1 MNIVI
6 YNTNTTSFDSEF
18 FCISSYPSLTSQ
30 WEKIASQHP
39 QHRFIFVSALPG
51 MFLLDYSHR
60 QLKER
65 AHTITYHILNPD
77 DICQDSCQ
85 EVAHIILSYHPDLA
99 LSASYWIQPFDWLPL
114 QDALVAQL
122 LQNRGVKTLCHS
134 CNTVLTCFNKSK
146 THNFLISQG
155 LPAPKQVYIHHELYV
170 SHKNRREILH
180 NPYRE
185 FIFSQLETL
194 QYPVVVKDTVGFS
207 SYGTEVLQ
215 NAHQVKTYLDSKRN
229 NFDRVVEE
237 YIPGIQIGV
246 EIHGE
251 PGNYVVFPP
260 FLFSMNKYGIT
271 SPKLGCK
278 FGPLTEK
285 DVNLTDLYELIIK
298 VSKTLQFK
306 GSAQIDLIYS
316 QGQWYIL
323 EINPRL
329 SGMTSTCAAA
339 LSLSVAEYI
348 FDQIDNAQ
356 AKHVAHYQSV
366 LNIKI
371 PLQEE
376 KNLEKLRKLPEIYA
390 IEQVENKKAK
400 QQRERGYCQVIFC
413 LDEAPQSTRSSKDR
427 LFLLKKKL
435 TVLQSYMTSE
445 DFTQLENTVSEMAAL
460 LNS

>member
-6 YNTNTTSFDSEF
+6 YNTNTTSFDSDF

-51 MFLLDYSHR
+51 MFLLDYSHN
-60 QLKER
+60 QLKEQ
-65 AHTITYHILNPD
+65 AENITYYILHSRENF
-77 DICQDSCQ
+77 Q
-85 EVAHIILSYHPDLA
+85 EITQIILSYQPDLV

-114 QDALVAQL
+114 QDALVAEL
-122 LQNRGVKTLCHS
+122 LKKKGIQTVCHDS
-134 CNTVLTCFNKSK
+134 KTVLTCFNKSK

-260 FLFSMNKYGIT
+260 FLFSVNKYGIT

-316 QGQWYIL
+316 QSQWYIL

-348 FDQIDNAQ
+348 FDQITNAK
-356 AKHVAHYQSV
+356 AKHIADYQSV

-390 IEQVENKKAK
+390 IEQIENKKAK

-413 LDEAPQSTRSSKDR
+413 LEKENSSNTSSKEK
-427 LFLLKKKL
+427 LNLLQEKL
-435 TVLQSYMTSE
+435 SVLQPYMSAE
-445 DFTQLENTVSEMAAL
+445 DFVQLENTISEMSSFL
-460 LNS
+460 TI

>member
-18 FCISSYPSLTSQ
+18 FCISSYPSLASQ
-30 WEKIASQHP
+30 WEKVASHYP

-51 MFLLDYSHR
+51 MFLLDYNHR

-65 AHTITYHILNPD
+65 AQTITYHILNPD

-85 EVAHIILSYHPDLA
+85 EVAHIILSYQPDLA
-99 LSASYWIQPFDWLPL
+99 ISASYWIQPFDWLPL

-134 CNTVLTCFNKSK
+134 CNTVLTCFDKSK
-146 THNFLISQG
+146 THSFLTSQG
-155 LPAPKQVYIHHELYV
+155 LPTVKQLYVHHELFV
-170 SHKNRREILH
+170 SHKNKREIIH

-185 FIFSQLETL
+185 YILSETAQL

-207 SYGTEVLQ
+207 SYGTELLQ
-215 NAHQVKTYLDSKRN
+215 NHQQVKAYLDSKRN
-229 NFDRVVEE
+229 NFDRVIEE
-237 YIPGIQIGV
+237 YISGLQMGV

-260 FLFSMNKYGIT
+260 FLFSVNKYGIT

-278 FGPLTEK
+278 FGPLTAS
-285 DVNLTDLYELIIK
+285 DVNLTSLKETIIK
-298 VSKTLQFK
+298 LAETLQFT
-306 GSAQIDLIYS
+306 GTAQIDLIYS
-316 QGQWYIL
+316 RGQWYIL

-329 SGMTSTCAAA
+329 SGMTSTYAAA

-356 AKHVAHYQSV
+356 AKHVAHYRSV

-376 KNLEKLRKLPEIYA
+376 HNLEELRKLPEIYA
-390 IEQVENKKAK
+390 VEQVENKKAK
-400 QQRERGYCQVIFC
+400 QERERGYCQVIFC
-413 LDEAPQSTRSSKDR
+413 LDEDPQSTRSSKDR